1 MKVNEPKVLLYPRF
15 GGPTSRVSGAP
26 ARAADRVGV
35 SDTDRLLAGLKAE
48 VGPLDVLREEKVTGL
63 RAVMAKGNYS
73 ADIQDVARQFLRE
86 LLGQLLA

>member
-1 MKVNEPKVLLYPRF
+1 MKVNEPKVLLHPHF
-15 GGPTSRVSGAP
+15 GGPTRRLPRAP
-26 ARAADRVGV
+26 AGAADRVSV
-35 SDTDRLLAGLKAE
+35 SDVGRLLAGLKAE

-86 LLGQLLA
+86 LLGELLA

>member
-1 MKVNEPKVLLYPRF
+1 M
-15 GGPTSRVSGAP
+15 GH
-26 ARAADRVGV
+26 
-35 SDTDRLLAGLKAE
+35 LLAGLKAE

-73 ADIQDVARQFLRE
+73 PDIQDVARQFLRE

>member
-15 GGPTSRVSGAP
+15 GGPTGRASGAP
-26 ARAADRVGV
+26 AGAADRVGV

-48 VGPLDVLREEKVTGL
+48 VGPLDVLREEKVRGL

>member
-15 GGPTSRVSGAP
+15 GGPTGRASGAP
-26 ARAADRVGV
+26 PGAADRVGV

>member
-1 MKVNEPKVLLYPRF
+1 MKVNEPKVLLHPRF
-15 GGPTSRVSGAP
+15 GGPTGRGSVAP
-26 ARAADRVGV
+26 RRAADRVSV
-35 SDTDRLLAGLKAE
+35 SDMGHLLAGLKAE

-73 ADIQDVARQFLRE
+73 PDIQDVARQFLRE